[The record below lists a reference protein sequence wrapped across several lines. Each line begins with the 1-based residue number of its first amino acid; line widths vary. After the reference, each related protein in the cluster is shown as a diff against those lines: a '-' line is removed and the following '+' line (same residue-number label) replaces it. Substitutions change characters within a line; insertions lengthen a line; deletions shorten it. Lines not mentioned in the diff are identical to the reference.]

1 MPRYVVSLAVGGQ
14 YYVTDEHGMELDT
27 LYDVQTKAL
36 RILEQTFP
44 FAPDHLRSRCQIRIT
59 LPSGGT
65 AVTTIPP
72 TLASEEGQRKAADP
86 TEHSRCG

>member
-1 MPRYVVSLAVGGQ
+1 MPRYVFSLAVGGQ
-14 YYVTDEHGMELDT
+14 YYVTDEHGIELDT

-36 RILEQTFP
+36 RILERVFP

>member
-14 YYVTDEHGMELDT
+14 QYITDEHGIELDT

-44 FAPDHLRSRCQIRIT
+44 FAPDHLRSYCQIRIT

>member
-1 MPRYVVSLAVGGQ
+1 MPRYVFSLAVGGQ

-44 FAPDHLRSRCQIRIT
+44 FAPDPKVT
-59 LPSGGT
+59 LSDQDHASQQGNSGDHNSSH
-65 AVTTIPP
+65 A
-72 TLASEEGQRKAADP
+72 
-86 TEHSRCG
+86 CF